1 MTNPEFERQA
11 RESMRIGVAGP
22 YDLHA
27 RDSVKVTVTVPKP
40 EPDRQKILWVTDG
53 EY

>member
-1 MTNPEFERQA
+1 MTSHEFERQA
-11 RESMRIGVAGP
+11 RESMRIGVRGP

-27 RDSVKVTVTVPKP
+27 RDGVKVTVTVPKP
-40 EPDRQKILWVTDG
+40 EAEPQEILWVTDG